1 MFVLSARQIHLV
13 VEGSFTLT
21 TPMDNQGTVSAA
33 AGTLVMAGGGNHSGQ
48 FIANSSANLD
58 FDAGTHQFANG
69 AVFSGTGTFDGGGTL
84 QITGAEP
91 GLAKAAALAR
101 ALGVSL
107 DWLADDTQGLP
118 AVPAGETLGFTRL
131 LSAEYR
137 EQLDR
142 HMVSHGREVV
152 LAAACR
158 LLCEAEPE
166 RVGAALATSSVVKA
180 RSCPAAPPV
189 TQAAAGAH
197 RRQAA
202 RRGAD
207 RGDAPAVPPP
217 GQRRNQSGRRS
228 A

>member
-1 MFVLSARQIHLV
+1 MKLVDKLRLLTRQRVPSRAALD
-13 VEGSFTLT
+13 G
-21 TPMDNQGTVSAA
+21 A
-33 AGTLVMAGGGNHSGQ
+33 AGLGENATS
-48 FIANSSANLD
+48 NLI
-58 FDAGTHQFANG
+58 N
-69 AVFSGTGTFDGGGTL
+69 
-84 QITGAEP
+84 TGAEP

-180 RSCPAAPPV
+180 RSRPAAPPV

-202 RRGAD
+202 RRGAA